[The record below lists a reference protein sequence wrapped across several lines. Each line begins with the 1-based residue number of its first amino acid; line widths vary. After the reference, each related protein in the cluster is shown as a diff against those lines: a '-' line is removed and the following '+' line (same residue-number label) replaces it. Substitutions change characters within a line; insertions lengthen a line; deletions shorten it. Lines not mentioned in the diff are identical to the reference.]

1 MKTEKTCHFLS
12 DMYKK
17 NMDFYLFFVIYS
29 ILW

>member
-1 MKTEKTCHFLS
+1 MKTEKSTLFLS